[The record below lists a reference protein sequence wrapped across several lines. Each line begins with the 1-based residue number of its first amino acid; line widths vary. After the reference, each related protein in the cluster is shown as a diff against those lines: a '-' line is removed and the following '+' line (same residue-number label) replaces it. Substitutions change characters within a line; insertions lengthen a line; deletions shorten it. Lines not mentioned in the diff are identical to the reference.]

1 MADTDDSL
9 TGTDSVDVLRGAGG
23 DDTIDGG
30 GSLDLL
36 LGGAGN
42 DSILGG
48 GGDDILRGGSGN
60 DIIEGGEGNDR
71 VRGDSGDDSIDGGEG
86 NDLLLGDAGAD
97 TIAGGEGNDTI
108 AGGSGDDSLTGGA
121 GEDTF
126 LFTEGAGNDTITDFD
141 ADDDLIDLSL
151 LGEAVAFDDLTITD
165 LADNSGVTIT
175 HTALGGTI
183 TLLGVSA
190 ADLDADNFV
199 LPDGST
205 TSVTTAENDTLEL
218 WESPWDGTENSE
230 IMLDDSPATV
240 INALGGHDWVLA
252 GEGNDTI
259 NGGDGYDR
267 LYGEEG
273 DDSIDGGA
281 DGDQLYGGSG
291 DDYLS
296 GGAGD
301 DRLYGDSGSDTFV
314 FEAGHGTD
322 TVSDFADGEDMIDLS
337 ALTGITAFSDLTI
350 TADGTTAV
358 IDLSSQGGGTIRL
371 EDFDVSDLDADDF
384 VFYEAPADE
393 GTMDGM

>member
-9 TGTDSVDVLRGAGG
+9 TGTDSLDVLSGAGG

-30 GSLDLL
+30 GRLDVL

-48 GGDDILRGGSGN
+48 GGNDILRGGSGN
-60 DIIEGGEGNDR
+60 DTIEGGEGNDR

-108 AGGSGDDSLTGGA
+108 AGGSGDDLLTGGA
-121 GEDTF
+121 GDDTF

-141 ADDDLIDLSL
+141 ADADLIELSL
-151 LGEAVAFDDLTITD
+151 LGEAVAFADLTITD
-165 LADNSGVTIT
+165 LADDSGVTIT

-183 TLLGVSA
+183 TLLGVGK
-190 ADLDADNFV
+190 DELDANNFV
-199 LPDGST
+199 LPDGSAT
-205 TSVTTAENDTLEL
+205 AVTTAENDTLEL
-218 WESPWDGTENSE
+218 WESPWYGTENSE
-230 IMLDDSPATV
+230 IYLDDSHATV
-240 INALGGHDWVLA
+240 INALGGYDWILA

-267 LYGEEG
+267 LHGEEG

-281 DGDQLYGGSG
+281 DGDMLYGGSG
-291 DDYLS
+291 DDHLT
-296 GGAGD
+296 GGTGA
-301 DRLYGDSGSDTFV
+301 DTFV
-314 FEAGHGTD
+314 FESGHGTD
-322 TVSDFADGEDMIDLS
+322 TVSDFTDGEDMIDLS
-337 ALTGITAFSDLTI
+337 ALTGITAFSDLSI
-350 TADGTTAV
+350 AADGTTAV
-358 IDLSSQGGGTIRL
+358 IDLTSEGGGTIRL
-371 EDFDVSDLDADDF
+371 ENVDVSDLDADDF

>member
-9 TGTDSVDVLRGAGG
+9 TGTDSFDVLRGPGG

-30 GSLDLL
+30 GSLDFL

-48 GGDDILRGGSGN
+48 GGNDILRGGSGH
-60 DIIEGGEGNDR
+60 DTIEGGEGNDR

-108 AGGSGDDSLTGGA
+108 AGGSGDDLLTGGA
-121 GEDTF
+121 GDDTF

-141 ADDDLIDLSL
+141 ADADLIDLSL
-151 LGEAVAFDDLTITD
+151 LGEAVAFDALTITN

-183 TLLGVSA
+183 TLLGVSKD
-190 ADLDADNFV
+190 DLDADNFV

-205 TSVTTAENDTLEL
+205 TPVTTAENDTLEL

-301 DRLYGDSGSDTFV
+301 DRLYGDSGSDTLD
-314 FEAGHGTD
+314 GG
-322 TVSDFADGEDMIDLS
+322 ADADR
-337 ALTGITAFSDLTI
+337 LTGGRTLHDTRVEWPEPGIGLRLRLIRPTQLHVTFTLR
-350 TADGTTAV
+350 V
-358 IDLSSQGGGTIRL
+358 GGTRIRVISARNMNRK
-371 EDFDVSDLDADDF
+371 ERASH
-384 VFYEAPADE
+384 DE
-393 GTMDGM
+393 ESQDRSRLCDGG

>member
-9 TGTDSVDVLRGAGG
+9 TGTDSVDVLRGADG

-30 GSLDLL
+30 GSLDFL

-48 GGDDILRGGSGN
+48 GGNDILRGGSGH
-60 DIIEGGEGNDR
+60 DTIEGGEGNDR

-108 AGGSGDDSLTGGA
+108 VGGSGDDLLTGGA
-121 GEDTF
+121 GDDTF

-141 ADDDLIDLSL
+141 AADDQIDLSL

-165 LADNSGVTIT
+165 LADDSGVTIT

-218 WESPWDGTENSE
+218 WESPLDGTDNSE
-230 IMLDDSPATV
+230 IILDGSPATV

-267 LYGEEG
+267 LFGEEG

-281 DGDQLYGGSG
+281 DGDLLYGGSG
-291 DDYLS
+291 DDHLT
-296 GGAGD
+296 GGAGA
-301 DRLYGDSGSDTFV
+301 DTFV

-322 TVSDFADGEDMIDLS
+322 TVSDFTDGEDMIDLS

-358 IDLSSQGGGTIRL
+358 IDLTSQGGGTIRL
-371 EDFDVSDLDADDF
+371 ENVPVSDLDADDF

>member
-9 TGTDSVDVLRGAGG
+9 TGTDSFDVLRGGGG

-30 GSLDLL
+30 GSLDVL

-48 GGDDILRGGSGN
+48 GGNDILRGGSGN
-60 DIIEGGEGNDR
+60 DTIEGGEGNDH

-97 TIAGGEGNDTI
+97 TITGGEGNDTI
-108 AGGSGDDSLTGGA
+108 AGGSGNDSLTGGA
-121 GEDTF
+121 GNDTF
-126 LFTEGAGNDTITDFD
+126 LFTAGEGDWNDTITDFD
-141 ADDDLIDLSL
+141 ADADLIDLSL

-205 TSVTTAENDTLEL
+205 TSVITAENDTLEL
-218 WESPWDGTENSE
+218 WESPWEGTDNPDF
-230 IMLDDSPATV
+230 MLDDSPATV
-240 INALGGHDWVLA
+240 INALGGSDWVLA

-259 NGGDGYDR
+259 NGGTGYDR

-281 DGDQLYGGSG
+281 DGDHALR
-291 DDYLS
+291 
-296 GGAGD
+296 
-301 DRLYGDSGSDTFV
+301 RLGRRLPERRRGRRP
-314 FEAGHGTD
+314 
-322 TVSDFADGEDMIDLS
+322 
-337 ALTGITAFSDLTI
+337 ALRRF
-350 TADGTTAV
+350 
-358 IDLSSQGGGTIRL
+358 RL
-371 EDFDVSDLDADDF
+371 RH
-384 VFYEAPADE
+384 PRWW
-393 GTMDGM
+393 